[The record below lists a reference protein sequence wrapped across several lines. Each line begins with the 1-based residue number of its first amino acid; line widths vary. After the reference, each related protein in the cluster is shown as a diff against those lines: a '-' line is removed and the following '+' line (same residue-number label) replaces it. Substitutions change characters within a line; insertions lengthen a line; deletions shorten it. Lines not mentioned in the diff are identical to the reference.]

1 MEDTIKK
8 KEKYLKGAWKKA
20 QENYDSTGKEQKIKD
35 AKEQI
40 DKVMNLDNYLVL
52 MCSLDKEGSEKEASV
67 WSSVKDISPE
77 EIENILY
84 TISQSFK
91 VTKD

>member
-1 MEDTIKK
+1 
-8 KEKYLKGAWKKA
+8 
-20 QENYDSTGKEQKIKD
+20 
-35 AKEQI
+35 
-40 DKVMNLDNYLVL
+40 MNLDNYLVL